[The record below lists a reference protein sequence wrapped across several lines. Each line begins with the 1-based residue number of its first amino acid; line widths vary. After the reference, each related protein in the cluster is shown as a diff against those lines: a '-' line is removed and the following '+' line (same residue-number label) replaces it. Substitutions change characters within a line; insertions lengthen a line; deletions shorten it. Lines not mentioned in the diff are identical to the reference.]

1 MKEIHKKLEKL
12 KIGSGTKSFRNGLSK
27 GNMIFSEESS
37 RTFYDL
43 GNMEWI
49 ELRQTSA
56 TAQCPSC
63 LKHVPEGLNMCQC
76 VVWLRP
82 NQSTL
87 DRITTAFAAFFTLY
101 YRASIVISR
110 GMKSGHN
117 PWQQHNHKVMDAKR
131 GATKCT
137 ESLELVHGWTD
148 EWVKHLDCISEI
160 DISHNALYRQRLRC
174 ENTVNMRNKQDHC
187 VNDLIVNH
195 HLMFV
200 PAFNELKAKEYLTF
214 Q

>member
-49 ELRQTSA
+49 ELRQTSV
-56 TAQCPSC
+56 TTQCLSC

-110 GMKSGHN
+110 GMKSGHK
-117 PWQQHNHKVMDAKR
+117 PMATTQSQSHGCKKRSDEVYRESRIGTRMDWR
-131 GATKCT
+131 VGQVPR
-137 ESLELVHGWTD
+137 L
-148 EWVKHLDCISEI
+148 HLRDWHQS
-160 DISHNALYRQRLRC
+160 
-174 ENTVNMRNKQDHC
+174 
-187 VNDLIVNH
+187 
-195 HLMFV
+195 
-200 PAFNELKAKEYLTF
+200 
-214 Q
+214 